1 MSWRIDPAETGLLVI
16 DVQEKLLRAIA
27 DGPRVLHKIAAL
39 AALARLFG
47 IPLFVTE
54 QVPEKLGPTAPEL
67 GLTAPAIPVIAKRA
81 FSAAAALAPL
91 IEGRT
96 LPKTLLVCG
105 LETHICVRQ
114 TVYDLRAGGRNIV
127 VVGDAVGSRNA
138 VDRDLA
144 LAEMRADKVLIP
156 SVEALGWELT
166 DSVDSPHFKA
176 MLALLK

>member
-16 DVQEKLLRAIA
+16 DVQEKLLPAIA
-27 DGPRVLHKIAAL
+27 ESPQVLRKIAAL
-39 AALARLFG
+39 AELARLFE
-47 IPLFVTE
+47 IPIFVTE
-54 QVPEKLGPTAPEL
+54 QVPEKLGPTAREL
-67 GLTAPAIPVIAKRA
+67 KLTTPAIPKRA

-91 IEGRT
+91 IEART

-127 VVGDAVGSRNA
+127 VVGDAVGSRNP

-166 DSVDSPHFKA
+166 GSIDSPHFKA